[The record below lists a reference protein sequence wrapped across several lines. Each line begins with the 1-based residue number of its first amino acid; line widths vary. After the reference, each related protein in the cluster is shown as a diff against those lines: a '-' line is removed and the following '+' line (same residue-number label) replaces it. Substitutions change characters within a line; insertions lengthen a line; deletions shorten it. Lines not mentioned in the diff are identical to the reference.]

1 MIHKWS
7 QMVAIGT
14 LAAGLIFAQAGP
26 PPGGPGPRRGN
37 FDPAQME
44 QRRLDF
50 LAQQLSL
57 TDTQKQQAKT
67 IFDAALQ
74 ANQALR
80 DQIRQAHDALTTAAK
95 AGRSD
100 AEISVLGT
108 NLGNLE
114 GQAAANDAKALGKFY
129 ALLTPDQKTKF
140 DSAPRGP
147 MGFGGRPMMMMQR
160 QR

>member
-7 QMVAIGT
+7 QIAAIGT
-14 LAAGLIFAQAGP
+14 MAAGLMFAQAGP
-26 PPGGPGPRRGN
+26 PDGGPRPRRGGN

-50 LAQQLSL
+50 LAQRLSL
-57 TDTQKQQAKT
+57 TDSQKQQAKT
-67 IFDAALQ
+67 IFDAAQQ

-80 DQIRQAHDALTTAAK
+80 DQIRQAHDALSTAAK

-114 GQAAANDAKALGKFY
+114 GQVAANDAKGLAKFY
-129 ALLTPDQKTKF
+129 ALLTPDQKTKY

-147 MGFGGRPMMMMQR
+147 MGFGGRPAMQR
-160 QR
+160 QQ

>member
-1 MIHKWS
+1 MNRKWS
-7 QMVAIGT
+7 HIAAIGT
-14 LAAGLIFAQAGP
+14 MAAGLVFAQGP
-26 PPGGPGPRRGN
+26 PPGGPGRRGGN

-50 LAQQLSL
+50 LAERLSL
-57 TDTQKQQAKT
+57 TDTQKQQAKAV
-67 IFDAALQ
+67 FDTAQQ

-108 NLGNLE
+108 NLGNLQ
-114 GQAAANDAKALGKFY
+114 GQAAANDAKALAKFY
-129 ALLTPDQKTKF
+129 ALLTPDQKTKY

-147 MGFGGRPMMMMQR
+147 MGFGGRPAMQR
-160 QR
+160 KQ